1 MPSLAFIYKS
11 TRLDLLLIN
20 LLVLKVL
27 QLLSLLFTVLEFDYG
42 LNVLAVFRPFNF
54 LLKFLVK
61 V

>member
-11 TRLDLLLIN
+11 TGLDPLLIN

-42 LNVLAVFRPFNF
+42 LNVLAVFRPFNL

>member
-11 TRLDLLLIN
+11 TGLDPLLIN

-27 QLLSLLFTVLEFDYG
+27 QLLSLLFTVLELDYG
-42 LNVLAVFRPFNF
+42 LNVLAVFRPFNL

>member
-11 TRLDLLLIN
+11 TGLDLLLIN

-27 QLLSLLFTVLEFDYG
+27 QLLSLLFTVLELDYG
-42 LNVLAVFRPFNF
+42 LNVLAVFRPFNL